1 MAIDPL
7 DPRWK
12 VIHADMDAFFAAV
25 EALDDPS
32 LKGKPLVIGH
42 PGPRGVVST
51 ASYEAREFGV
61 HSAMPS
67 TEALRRCPQ
76 AIWRSPRGRRYGEV
90 SRMIM
95 EVFREFTPTLE
106 PLSIDEAFLDISGS
120 LKLFGGAIAIGE
132 GIRQRITE
140 KTGGLTVSIG
150 IAPNKFLAKLASDLQ
165 KPNGMTVVDPDKIQE
180 LLDPLPVKKI
190 WGVGPRMTEA
200 LQQIGLKTILD
211 LRQGGLDLLQRR
223 FGENSAH
230 RLWNLAHGRDSR
242 GFGERGPTKS
252 ISTENTFSTDISRGR
267 ESDQFLRKAAEE
279 VAESLRREG
288 WRTRTLRLKVRISS
302 FKTFNRSKTL
312 EAPILDAA
320 TIYQTGRQLLKEL
333 DLEGERIRLLGLGAA
348 NLIPAAEPIQNSLF
362 GDPSEPKRDEK
373 VTQLIDQAKKEQGSP
388 LLQRGSLLAPPPSTS
403 SGGRHAA
410 TSEEEDQLRGSIS
423 SGEPTE
429 YAD

>member
-1 MAIDPL
+1 MA
-7 DPRWK
+7 R
-12 VIHADMDAFFAAV
+12 
-25 EALDDPS
+25 
-32 LKGKPLVIGH
+32 
-42 PGPRGVVST
+42 
-51 ASYEAREFGV
+51 
-61 HSAMPS
+61 
-67 TEALRRCPQ
+67 
-76 AIWRSPRGRRYGEV
+76 
-90 SRMIM
+90 
-95 EVFREFTPTLE
+95 
-106 PLSIDEAFLDISGS
+106 DI
-120 LKLFGGAIAIGE
+120 E
-132 GIRQRITE
+132 E
-140 KTGGLTVSIG
+140 
-150 IAPNKFLAKLASDLQ
+150 
-165 KPNGMTVVDPDKIQE
+165 
-180 LLDPLPVKKI
+180 
-190 WGVGPRMTEA
+190 
-200 LQQIGLKTILD
+200 
-211 LRQGGLDLLQRR
+211 
-223 FGENSAH
+223 
-230 RLWNLAHGRDSR
+230 
-242 GFGERGPTKS
+242 
-252 ISTENTFSTDISRGR
+252 
-267 ESDQFLRKAAEE
+267 FLRKAAEE